1 MFRLYYRVICIYLF
15 QELHVAQQTPVQ
27 GEGGARCW
35 LWDWHSLHV
44 RRESWSIQ
52 GQTMAPNI
60 LTENP
65 FQARHRDLYINQ
77 SINRG
82 FEHYKIQNWLLVF
95 ILYSNVHNLLNSN
108 VVP

>member
-35 LWDWHSLHV
+35 LWDWYSLHV

-65 FQARHRDLYINQ
+65 FQAINQ

-82 FEHYKIQNWLLVF
+82 FEHNKIGSSCSYCTVTST
-95 ILYSNVHNLLNSN
+95 IY
-108 VVP
+108 

>member
-35 LWDWHSLHV
+35 LWDWYSLHV

-65 FQARHRDLYINQ
+65 FQPQ
-77 SINRG
+77 
-82 FEHYKIQNWLLVF
+82 
-95 ILYSNVHNLLNSN
+95 ILCSSEFRLIESNAKV
-108 VVP
+108 